1 MVSLGRKEE
10 SQLNTEVEGIKPNQA
25 SQVTRPRTK
34 PDQSEGSAG
43 QLEAVAELPRTEGV
57 LCHEHGVRAQS
68 GSLAPSSHAQGE
80 EKGWG
85 KKKTTEEIPVIY
97 MRQNPELSS
106 AATTQEGQQEVRF
119 PRSSPA

>member
-1 MVSLGRKEE
+1 MVSRGRKEE

-43 QLEAVAELPRTEGV
+43 QLEAVAEAWGERPRTEGA

-68 GSLAPSSHAQGE
+68 GSLAPNSHAQGE

-85 KKKTTEEIPVIY
+85 GTKKKKKH
-97 MRQNPELSS
+97 RRNSS
-106 AATTQEGQQEVRF
+106 HLHETK
-119 PRSSPA
+119 P

>member
-1 MVSLGRKEE
+1 M
-10 SQLNTEVEGIKPNQA
+10 EGIKLNQA

-43 QLEAVAELPRTEGV
+43 QLEAVAEAWGKLSRTEGV
-57 LCHEHGVRAQS
+57 LCHEHGERAES

-85 KKKTTEEIPVIY
+85 KKKSNNKKNYKP
-97 MRQNPELSS
+97 QKKFQSS
-106 AATTQEGQQEVRF
+106 T
-119 PRSSPA
+119 